1 MISTVEEL
9 SSDTAPADHSTA
21 QISGQ
26 TAPVLQVS
34 VQAPAASSSTSQDA
48 SYVTSDQFSALTEKM
63 AEQFAHFEALLSR
76 GNIFSAPKM
85 SVTPVSVHQVIY
97 EKPFL
102 DPSAQPTS
110 PVRLP
115 AELVDEKGSES
126 KHEKKKSHK
135 SKSKHKSEK
144 KSHRHSDK
152 QSDRQYDRSDA
163 LALTGDFS
171 PSTST
176 APAVT

>member
-9 SSDTAPADHSTA
+9 SCDTAPADHSTA
-21 QISGQ
+21 QISEQ
-26 TAPVLQVS
+26 TAPVLQPS
-34 VQAPAASSSTSQDA
+34 AQISAQAPAASSSTSQDA

-63 AEQFAHFEALLSR
+63 AEQFARFEAQLSR

-85 SVTPVSVHQVIY
+85 FVTPVSAHQVIS

-102 DPSAQPTS
+102 DPSARPTS

-115 AELVDEKGSES
+115 AELVDDKGSES

-135 SKSKHKSEK
+135 TKSKHKSEK
-144 KSHRHSDK
+144 KS
-152 QSDRQYDRSDA
+152 
-163 LALTGDFS
+163 
-171 PSTST
+171 P
-176 APAVT
+176 